1 MILGENDIVAIEQQ
15 IPKLC
20 RFARSRVGD
29 PVLADDLVQDCLERA
44 IRHFDK
50 FQQGTNLQAWLF
62 TILRNVQI
70 NHYRKQKRRS
80 EVAISDEGYELPAV
94 AASQE
99 QTVEFK
105 DFARSFAELSEEH
118 KEILLLVVVEG
129 FKYNEAA
136 DILGLPVGTIRSRLF
151 RARARLRE
159 IEQERGAV
167 RESRHGANPVKV
179 QLKLVH

>member
-15 IPKLC
+15 IPKLR

-50 FQQGTNLQAWLF
+50 FQQGTNLQAWLY

-99 QTVEFK
+99 QALEFK
-105 DFARSFAELSEEH
+105 DFVRSFAELSAVH
-118 KEILLLVVVEG
+118 KEILLLIVVDG
-129 FKYNEAA
+129 FKYEEAA
-136 DILGLPVGTIRSRLF
+136 DILGLPVGTVRSRLF

-159 IEQERGAV
+159 IEQRRGTV
-167 RESRHGANPVKV
+167 RDANYGENTATV
-179 QLKLVH
+179 QLRVVP